1 MHDDQDIKAL
11 VQRHIEAHR
20 SSLSDEVY
28 HGIRD
33 ALKRKDLQGV
43 HDLLVK
49 CTFEIFG
56 PERARRVLGEL
67 DTEIA
72 ILTNAGR
79 QLH

>member
-1 MHDDQDIKAL
+1 MHEEQDIKAL

-28 HGIRD
+28 RGIRD
-33 ALKRKDLQGV
+33 ALKREDLQGV

-56 PERARRVLGEL
+56 PERAKRVLGEV
-67 DTEIA
+67 DAEIT
-72 ILTNAGR
+72 ILKNADGP
-79 QLH
+79 LH